1 MKIADIELGEK
12 PLLLAPMEDVT
23 DPSFRYMCKR
33 FGADV
38 VYTEFI
44 SSDGLI
50 RDAAKSLKKL
60 EIDDAERPVGIQIY
74 GHLIDPMVEAARMA
88 EAAGPDIIDINFGCP
103 VKKIAGRG
111 AGSGMMRDVPLMVE
125 MTRRI
130 VEAVGKP
137 VTVKTRLGWDDE
149 SKNIEEIAL
158 RLQDVGI
165 AALTIHGRTRA
176 QMYRG
181 EADWTLIGKVKNNP
195 QIRIPIIGN
204 GDVDSG
210 PKARE
215 MFDRY
220 GVDGVEIRLDKRVP
234 FGAGLGGGSSDGTAV
249 LLALDGLFGLR
260 LAEAELV
267 ALAAELGSDTA
278 FFVRN
283 TPQLCTG
290 RGEIMEPYP
299 LCLAGMTLVVVKPD
313 VGVSTREA
321 YAGVRPHVPE
331 VPLAERLRRPVVEW
345 QGLVTND
352 FEPHIFAAHP
362 AIREARDSLLAA
374 GAVYASMSGS
384 GSAVFG
390 LFDDAQKAGNLRLQT
405 PFVYT
410 L

>member
-1 MKIADIELGEK
+1 MKIADLDLGEK

-60 EIDDAERPVGIQIY
+60 AIDDAERPVGIQIY
-74 GHLIDPMVEAARMA
+74 GHLIEPMVEAARMA

-125 MTRRI
+125 MTRQI
-130 VEAVGKP
+130 VRAVHKP

-149 SKNIEEIAL
+149 SKNIMEIAL

-181 EADWTLIGKVKNNP
+181 EADWTLIGEVKNNP
-195 QIRIPIIGN
+195 AIHIPIIGN

-210 PKARE
+210 PKAAA

-220 GVDGVEIRLDKRVP
+220 GVDGVMIGRGAVADPALLRKLRGGPAVTREELTDFLEDLYASYQDFYGQPATAAQRFFCACLRLS
-234 FGAGLGGGSSDGTAV
+234 LGYFETAV
-249 LLALDGLFGLR
+249 VVWWAR
-260 LAEAELV
+260 
-267 ALAAELGSDTA
+267 
-278 FFVRN
+278 
-283 TPQLCTG
+283 QQQ
-290 RGEIMEPYP
+290 
-299 LCLAGMTLVVVKPD
+299 TLVF
-313 VGVSTREA
+313 S
-321 YAGVRPHVPE
+321 YA
-331 VPLAERLRRPVVEW
+331 
-345 QGLVTND
+345 
-352 FEPHIFAAHP
+352 
-362 AIREARDSLLAA
+362 
-374 GAVYASMSGS
+374 
-384 GSAVFG
+384 
-390 LFDDAQKAGNLRLQT
+390 
-405 PFVYT
+405 
-410 L
+410 

>member
-60 EIDDAERPVGIQIY
+60 EIDAAERPVGIQLY
-74 GHLIDPMVEAARMA
+74 GHLIEPMVEAARMA

-130 VEAVGKP
+130 VQAVRKP
-137 VTVKTRLGWDDE
+137 VTVKTRLGWDEE

-165 AALTIHGRTRA
+165 AALTVHGRTRA

-195 QIRIPIIGN
+195 QIQIPIIGN

-210 PKARE
+210 PKAAE

-220 GVDGVEIRLDKRVP
+220 GVDGVMIGRATYGRPWIFREVKHYLAKEHLRKSLEVKGEFVGILEMRRHLSNYFKGLPDFKPTRLK
-234 FGAGLGGGSSDGTAV
+234 
-249 LLALDGLFGLR
+249 
-260 LAEAELV
+260 
-267 ALAAELGSDTA
+267 
-278 FFVRN
+278 
-283 TPQLCTG
+283 
-290 RGEIMEPYP
+290 
-299 LCLAGMTLVVVKPD
+299 
-313 VGVSTREA
+313 
-321 YAGVRPHVPE
+321 
-331 VPLAERLRRPVVEW
+331 
-345 QGLVTND
+345 LVT
-352 FEPHIFAAHP
+352 
-362 AIREARDSLLAA
+362 SLDIPE
-374 GAVYASMSGS
+374 
-384 GSAVFG
+384 
-390 LFDDAQKAGNLRLQT
+390 LFD
-405 PFVYT
+405 T
-410 L
+410 LDSIARRWGDFDVSGTVPAPLSHDL

>member
-60 EIDDAERPVGIQIY
+60 EIDAAERPVGIQLY
-74 GHLIDPMVEAARMA
+74 GHLIEPMVEAARMA

-130 VEAVGKP
+130 VQAVRKP
-137 VTVKTRLGWDDE
+137 VTVKTRLGWDEE

-165 AALTIHGRTRA
+165 AALTVHGRTRA

-195 QIRIPIIGN
+195 QIQ
-204 GDVDSG
+204 
-210 PKARE
+210 
-215 MFDRY
+215 
-220 GVDGVEIRLDKRVP
+220 VP
-234 FGAGLGGGSSDGTAV
+234 
-249 LLALDGLFGLR
+249 
-260 LAEAELV
+260 
-267 ALAAELGSDTA
+267 
-278 FFVRN
+278 N
-283 TPQLCTG
+283 P
-290 RGEIMEPYP
+290 
-299 LCLAGMTLVVVKPD
+299 
-313 VGVSTREA
+313 
-321 YAGVRPHVPE
+321 
-331 VPLAERLRRPVVEW
+331 RR
-345 QGLVTND
+345 
-352 FEPHIFAAHP
+352 
-362 AIREARDSLLAA
+362 RCR
-374 GAVYASMSGS
+374 
-384 GSAVFG
+384 
-390 LFDDAQKAGNLRLQT
+390 
-405 PFVYT
+405 
-410 L
+410 